1 MYGKIIPL
9 FENMCGGVAQWL
21 EQMIHNH
28 RVEGSSPSAAT
39 RFFNYKQAMRASV
52 AQSVERRIRN
62 AQVEGSSPSAGS
74 KNKKGKTQGWTPW
87 GVLIFLQ
94 FECIIFSKKRKFYVT
109 RRKRC

>member
-9 FENMCGGVAQWL
+9 FENRCGGVAQWL

-39 RFFNYKQAMRASV
+39 RFFNYQRAMRASV
-52 AQSVERRIRN
+52 AQPVERRIRN

-74 KNKKGKTQGWTPW
+74 KNEKRETQGWTPM
-87 GVLIFLQ
+87 GSPYF
-94 FECIIFSKKRKFYVT
+94 FAF
-109 RRKRC
+109 